1 MRRFVTGGGSS
12 LWFRASLSRG
22 GGFLSNARDR
32 AGAGY
37 NNHTP
42 LASEVISFSHEHCF
56 GLFSPVV
63 RSFFRVGRN

>member
-1 MRRFVTGGGSS
+1 MRQFFVVGGVS
-12 LWFRASLSRG
+12 LWCRAFLSRG

-42 LASEVISFSHEHCF
+42 LASEVISFSHEFCF
-56 GLFSPVV
+56 ELFSPVV
-63 RSFFRVGRN
+63 ASFFRLGRN